1 MFTRTRRRAV
11 SLSEW
16 TDAMLQSL
24 LSSMNTEQ
32 KLRLDRVVGTPLAWA
47 TNLAARVLGKL
58 LQRDHATDPASVRHI
73 AVHKVLGLG
82 SIIQATPL
90 LAALRASFPQAD
102 ITLLTSRRNRELV
115 ERLPLVDRGLYLADD
130 SVPALVVSTAA
141 AIRSL
146 MRERIDL
153 FFDLE
158 LYSAAAS
165 VVSALSCARNRYGF
179 YRHSATFK
187 KGSYTHL
194 VKFAT
199 NKPVSRLYMQ
209 LALAAGAREVP
220 DHELGPIT
228 VHAEDH
234 RRLAET
240 LRAAGAQLAD
250 EYIAVNPNASDLLL
264 ERRWP
269 VERFAALIERL
280 AQERRQCVI
289 LGGPGERQHVAGLLA
304 RLSADARR
312 SVIDTCGRLTL
323 GELLALIAG
332 ARCVVT
338 NDSGPMHFAF
348 ALRRPTVSLFGPVD
362 PLHYGFATATVE
374 TLYHPVFCSPCV
386 HEKEPPPCG
395 GNNICMQLIS
405 PDEALAAVHRLL
417 GLPAAR
423 RPSLPPPRYV
433 DLEGRALGIIARV
446 SLPSSMPVE
455 LAGEEEGGEQR
466 ERRRK

>member
-1 MFTRTRRRAV
+1 
-11 SLSEW
+11 
-16 TDAMLQSL
+16 
-24 LSSMNTEQ
+24 MNTTQ
-32 KLRLDRVVGTPLAWA
+32 KLRLDRVLGTPLAWA
-47 TNLAARVLGKL
+47 INLAARALGQL
-58 LQRDHATDPASVRHI
+58 LQRDHGTDPQSVRHI
-73 AVHKVLGLG
+73 VVQKVLGLG
-82 SIIQATPL
+82 SIVQATPL
-90 LAALRASFPQAD
+90 LAALRASFPHAE
-102 ITLLTSRRNRELV
+102 IALLTAARNRELV

-130 SVPALVVSTAA
+130 SFGTLAVSTAGA
-141 AIRSL
+141 LRAL

-179 YRHSATFK
+179 YRHSARFK

-220 DHELGPIT
+220 DYELGPIT
-228 VHAEDH
+228 VKPDDH

-240 LRAAGAQLAD
+240 LRADGVRLVE

-269 VERFAALIERL
+269 AERFAAVIERL
-280 AQERRQCVI
+280 AQEHRQCVI
-289 LGGPGERQHVAGLLA
+289 LGGHGEREHVAGLLA

-312 SVIDTCGRLTL
+312 HVVDTSARLTL
-323 GELLALIAG
+323 GELLAVIAG

-348 ALRRPTVSLFGPVD
+348 ALRRPTVCLFGPVD
-362 PLHYGFATATVE
+362 PLHYSFATATVE

-395 GNNICMQLIS
+395 GNNVCMQLIA
-405 PDEALAAVHRLL
+405 PDEVLAAVHRLL
-417 GLPAAR
+417 GASTSR
-423 RPSLPPPRYV
+423 RPSVPPPRYV

-446 SLPSSMPVE
+446 SLPSSPPVE
-455 LAGEEEGGEQR
+455 LSSDAEADDAEKR
-466 ERRRK
+466 ERRRQ